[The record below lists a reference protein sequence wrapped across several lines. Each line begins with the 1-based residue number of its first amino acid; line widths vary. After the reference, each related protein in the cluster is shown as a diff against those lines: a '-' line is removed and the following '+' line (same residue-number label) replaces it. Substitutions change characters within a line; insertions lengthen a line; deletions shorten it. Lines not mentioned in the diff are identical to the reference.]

1 MHELASALLARIAA
15 TAAGVRAWAHVDRA
29 AALEAASR
37 LDDTP
42 LPERG
47 PAFGLPL
54 GVKDIVDTEEWPTEF
69 GSPVGSGR
77 RPAHDAACVARWRAG
92 KGGPPLLFLNARS
105 RAIAASAPPRA
116 RWPRRAG

>member
-15 TAAGVRAWAHVDRA
+15 TDAGVRAWAHVDRA

-69 GSPVGSGR
+69 GSPVGSGVEMR
-77 RPAHDAACVARWRAG
+77 DQLPSVWSGNRA
-92 KGGPPLLFLNARS
+92 L
-105 RAIAASAPPRA
+105 
-116 RWPRRAG
+116 RRAVS